1 MWQTFQ
7 LGFCLVNRRK
17 FVLVPQGLYIIKV
30 FRIKSSGLK
39 LCYIFLNIIAFIFF
53 PFRISSDKRCI
64 TVNSVKNSTSMYTSY
79 YIKKIPFFSHHSY
92 TLYLGKYSPP
102 PPFFRPF
109 HHGCPKANSN
119 ASNYLSLNQTLFW
132 ANSRRAK
139 PFAGKEIKIN
149 RGENNPVYITVIL
162 VSNVS
167 ASHCQHVS
175 CNGGHCLSKDQSY
188 ICICPVGYDGRNCQH
203 KGELF
208 DS

>member
-1 MWQTFQ
+1 MRLFFSLSEFLPIRDASW
-7 LGFCLVNRRK
+7 LILS
-17 FVLVPQGLYIIKV
+17 
-30 FRIKSSGLK
+30 RILQVCTLHITLK
-39 LCYIFLNIIAFIFF
+39 I
-53 PFRISSDKRCI
+53 
-64 TVNSVKNSTSMYTSY
+64 
-79 YIKKIPFFSHHSY
+79 IPFFFASFIY
-92 TLYLGKYSPP
+92 TVFREIFAP

-109 HHGCPKANSN
+109 HPGCPKVNSN

>member
-1 MWQTFQ
+1 M
-7 LGFCLVNRRK
+7 
-17 FVLVPQGLYIIKV
+17 LY
-30 FRIKSSGLK
+30 
-39 LCYIFLNIIAFIFF
+39 FLNIIAFIFF
-53 PFRISSDKRCI
+53 PFRISSNKRCV

-79 YIKKIPFFSHHSY
+79 YIKKKINFFRIIHIHCIQ
-92 TLYLGKYSPP
+92 GNIRP
-102 PPFFRPF
+102 PPFFSPLSPWLSEGEF
-109 HHGCPKANSN
+109 QCLE
-119 ASNYLSLNQTLFW
+119 LSLFKPNYVWT
-132 ANSRRAK
+132 NSRRAK
-139 PFAGKEIKIN
+139 PFASKEIKNN